1 MTKAERQAALRIDVG
16 FTVGIGED
24 GQGQGGGIKA
34 VTSAGVGAAGVP
46 LTSNAC
52 AHRHARTRR
61 NNYAGRR

>member
-1 MTKAERQAALRIDVG
+1 MDKDKGV
-16 FTVGIGED
+16 
-24 GQGQGGGIKA
+24 GIKA
-34 VTSAGVGAAGVP
+34 VVVGAAGVP

>member
-1 MTKAERQAALRIDVG
+1 MDEEKGV
-16 FTVGIGED
+16 
-24 GQGQGGGIKA
+24 GIKA
-34 VTSAGVGAAGVP
+34 ATSAVVGAAGVP